1 MLRELQEKDAPL
13 MLRWMHDADVT
24 AWMEADFASKT
35 LDDCLRFIAASKNNP
50 AHVHMAI
57 VDENDTYMGTT
68 SLKNIDRE
76 NGHAEFAITICKE
89 AMGKGLSKQAMADII
104 AYGLEKIGLE
114 KVYWYVRKDNQR
126 AVRFYDKNQ
135 YPRVETLPVPGF
147 EQTEKYV
154 FYCVEK

>member
-1 MLRELQEKDAPL
+1 MLRELLEKDAPL
-13 MLRWMHDADVT
+13 MLEWMHDADVT

-35 LDDCLRFIAASKNNP
+35 IEDCKAFIAASKNNP
-50 AHVHMAI
+50 TCVHMAI

-76 NGHAEFAITICKE
+76 NGHAEFAITICKA

-104 AYGLEKIGLE
+104 RYGLEEMGLE

-126 AVRFYDKNQ
+126 AVRFYDKNE
-135 YPRVETLPVPGF
+135 YPRVTSLPVPGF
-147 EQTEKYV
+147 ENIDKYV
-154 FYCVEK
+154 FYCVEG